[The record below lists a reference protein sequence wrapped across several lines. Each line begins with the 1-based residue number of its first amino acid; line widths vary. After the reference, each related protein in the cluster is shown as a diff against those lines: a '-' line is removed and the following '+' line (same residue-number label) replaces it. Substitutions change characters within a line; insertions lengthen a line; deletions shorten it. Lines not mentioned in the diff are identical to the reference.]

1 MSTER
6 TERNHPTDP
15 TGQAGPTG
23 STGGPAPAG
32 RRRTA
37 RSRTGRNARR
47 AAGLAG
53 VGVVALVAAAVAV
66 GTIAAPAAP
75 EVDGAAAPA
84 SLSAA
89 PAQGVCPGPPRLPA
103 GAAEGT
109 DTEFSP
115 VSTSARSSMTSLLLS
130 DLAGR
135 FPGSTL
141 RPLHQAASDDVA
153 AGTVRKLTTPQPA
166 EVQQGEPATSGPDGV
181 PVREATVRN
190 IANPGGPDGA
200 ASVVT
205 VEPIGGQ
212 PGRAQ
217 ALARYSAADGDLTG
231 LDTSACMAPAHEHWL
246 AGATTTVGSTAI
258 LVLSNPSASAS
269 TVDLTLHGAEGPVEA
284 PGTNG
289 ILLAPGQTRSIV
301 LGGVAPDEDHL
312 TVHVE
317 AQGGA
322 VGAAIQQHRLYGIT
336 PGGVEIIQPTAA
348 PSRGAVMPGVKVPSA
363 ESTKDITAQD
373 GYESAGPAVMIAA
386 PTVGTTATVTVSG
399 MNGPADL
406 PGKSTVEL
414 AAGATVRYPLT
425 GLASGTYTVTVTA
438 EDPVVASAAGLRGE
452 PGRPLDISSV
462 SAVGA
467 LGLER
472 LVARP
477 SETTGLLV
485 MYSVGGG
492 SVEFTP
498 VFDDGSTG
506 TGTVQEVAAGT
517 SRAVDLD
524 RLPGAGGGR
533 VIGVLLTTGAGDVHA
548 GVATGT
554 DEGISAY
561 PVVPQAETAAG
572 VPVRVGY

>member
-1 MSTER
+1 MSTEPTDGNQHHER
-6 TERNHPTDP
+6 TEQ
-15 TGQAGPTG
+15 GGPTTG
-23 STGGPAPAG
+23 PASTGTAPAE
-32 RRRTA
+32 RR
-37 RSRTGRNARR
+37 RTGRNARR
-47 AAGLAG
+47 TAGLAG
-53 VGVVALVAAAVAV
+53 AGVVALVAAVVAV
-66 GTIAAPAAP
+66 GSLAAPAAP
-75 EVDGAAAPA
+75 EVDGAAVPA

-115 VSTSARSSMTSLLLS
+115 VSTSARSSVTSLLLS

-135 FPGSTL
+135 FPGSAL
-141 RPLHQAASDDVA
+141 RPLHPATSADAA
-153 AGTVRKLTTPQPA
+153 AGTVRELTPGQPA
-166 EVQQGEPATSGPDGV
+166 AVQQGEPATSGPDGV
-181 PVREATVRN
+181 PVRQASARA
-190 IANPGGPDGA
+190 IADPGGPDGA

-212 PGRAQ
+212 PARAQ

-231 LDTSACMAPAHEHWL
+231 LDTSTCMAPAHEHWL

-301 LGGVAPDEDHL
+301 LAGMAPDEDHL

-322 VGAAIQQHRLYGIT
+322 VGATIQQHRLYGIT
-336 PGGVEIIQPTAA
+336 PGGVEVIQPTAA
-348 PSRGAVMPGVKVPSA
+348 PSNDAVMPGVKVPSA
-363 ESTKDITAQD
+363 ETTGMITAQD

-399 MNGPADL
+399 LNGPVDL
-406 PGKSTVEL
+406 PGETTVDLE
-414 AAGATVRYPLT
+414 AGATVRYPLA
-425 GLASGTYTVTVTA
+425 GLDSGTYTVTVTA
-438 EDPVVASAAGLRGE
+438 EDPVVASAEGVSGQ
-452 PGRPLDISSV
+452 PGQPLDISSV
-462 SAVGA
+462 PAVGA

-477 SETTGLLV
+477 GETTGLLV
-485 MYSVGGG
+485 LYSAGGG
-492 SVEFTP
+492 AVELTP
-498 VFDDGSTG
+498 VFDDGSVG

-524 RLPGAGGGR
+524 RLPGADGAR
-533 VIGVLLTTGAGDVHA
+533 VIGVLLTTGAGDIHA